1 MLQWTVDTLRLGGA
15 DPWRVWLA
23 PLATLA
29 DPALVPQAVAA
40 EPLPVERARLEHWQS
55 AAGRALGRAAYAAAW
70 AEGWRQSPEQAT
82 AEALLAAD
90 TAGASAPGR
99 TPAPEVD
106 ALTPREREI
115 AALLAHGLTNRQ
127 IAEAL
132 VISEGTARIHAEHVL
147 GKLAL
152 HSRVQVAAWAREHGL
167 LADED
172 T

>member
-1 MLQWTVDTLRLGGA
+1 MGSGCTYLRPVLQWTVDTLRLGGA

-29 DPALVPQAVAA
+29 DPALVPQAVA
-40 EPLPVERARLEHWQS
+40 